1 MGKIVFGV
9 LCGLAGAGLI
19 LLAISRPRGPAVELL
34 PPGTPEPVV
43 VYVDG
48 AVVHPGLYT
57 LPAGA
62 RVGSAID
69 EAGGFLDEADSHSL
83 NLAATLVD
91 GERLLVP
98 TAITAQATQI
108 PDAPQTSDLT
118 APAIRDRIN
127 INTASQ
133 AELES
138 LPGIGPV
145 LAQAIIEYRQA
156 NGPFKTIEELIDV
169 PGIGPKTF
177 EKIKALITV

>member
-1 MGKIVFGV
+1 LWKIVFGV
-9 LCGLAGAGLI
+9 LCGLAAAGLI
-19 LLAISRPRGPAVELL
+19 LLTVSRPRGPAVELL
-34 PPGTPEPVV
+34 PPDTPKPVV
-43 VYVDG
+43 IYVDG
-48 AVVHPGLYT
+48 AVVQPGLYT

-69 EAGGFLDEADSHSL
+69 AAGGFLGVADTHSL
-83 NLAATLVD
+83 NLAASLVD

-98 TAITAQATQI
+98 TAVAAQTPVVQ
-108 PDAPQTSDLT
+108 DAPRSSDLVV
-118 APAIRDRIN
+118 PAISYPIN

-138 LPGIGPV
+138 LPGIGPA

-156 NGPFKTIEELIDV
+156 HGPFKTIEEIIDV
-169 PGIGPKTF
+169 SGIGPKTF